1 MIRIEAKHTNRKRA
15 TAVFALLVLLP
26 AVAFNAS
33 ARTPDAIRVASPVL
47 DGFANA
53 DGSGLWF
60 ELVRAVYEPLGIMM
74 QYELLPL
81 KRARKALDEGEA
93 DAIPG
98 LKYEPERLMPRY
110 PIHVKRPT
118 AVFKRN
124 RIGDWRGPESLQGK
138 TAVWMRGMNYEEL
151 IRERGIN
158 LQWHAV
164 DDWRQAWELLRK
176 DRVDVYIDAIGAVS
190 TYVFINDVD
199 MDRYRMEPLFSVRVY
214 LSFSE
219 TEKSKRLIDIY
230 DRRMPELLRTGV
242 VEALYNRWDVPF
254 PSFEPRAE

>member
-1 MIRIEAKHTNRKRA
+1 MGNRTA
-15 TAVFALLVLLP
+15 AVFALLVLIL
-26 AVAFNAS
+26 AGAFNAS
-33 ARTPDAIRVASPVL
+33 AQTPDTIRVVSPVL

-60 ELVRAVYEPLGIMM
+60 ELIRAVYEPLGIMM

-81 KRARKALDEGEA
+81 KRAQKALEAGEA

-98 LKYEPERLMPRY
+98 LNYDPERLMPRY

-118 AVFKRN
+118 AVFKRD
-124 RIGDWRGPESLQGK
+124 RIADWQGPETLQGK
-138 TAVWMRGMNYEEL
+138 TAVWMRGMNYEAL
-151 IRERGIN
+151 LTERGIR
-158 LQWHAV
+158 LQWNTV
-164 DDWRQAWELLRK
+164 DDWQQAWELLRK

-199 MDRYRMEPLFSVRVY
+199 MERYRMEPLFSVRVY
-214 LSFSE
+214 LRFSE
-219 TEKSKRLIDIY
+219 TETSRKLVDIY
-230 DRRMPELLRTGV
+230 DRRMPELLQTGV
-242 VEALYNRWDVPF
+242 VKALYDRWDVPF